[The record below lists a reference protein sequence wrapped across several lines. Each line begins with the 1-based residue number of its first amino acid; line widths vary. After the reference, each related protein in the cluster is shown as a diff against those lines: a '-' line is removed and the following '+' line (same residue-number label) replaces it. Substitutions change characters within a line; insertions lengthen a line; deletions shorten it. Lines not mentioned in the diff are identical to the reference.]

1 MLGAAIIV
9 FREVLE
15 AALIIG
21 IIAAATRGLPRRGV
35 WIGSGVLLG
44 VGGAC
49 VVAAFTGFIANLASG
64 MGQELFNAGVLCVAV
79 AMLAWHNIWMAAHG
93 RELASVARQTGQ
105 AVTSG
110 TEPVT
115 VLLVVISMAVL
126 REGSEVALFLYGIFA
141 QGGVS
146 ATGMALGSLL
156 GLAAGVV
163 LGFTL
168 YAGLLRIPMRWFF
181 GVTSA
186 LILLLAAGMAG
197 QAARLL
203 IQAGYLPALADPLWD
218 SSALVD
224 QGSVLGNVLHALAG
238 YDAQPTGMHV
248 LVYVTTAIL
257 ILIGMLREAR
267 QPAAA

>member
-21 IIAAATRGLPRRGV
+21 IIAAATRGLPRRGL
-35 WIGSGVLLG
+35 WIGSGILLG

-49 VVAAFTGFIANLASG
+49 VVAALTGFIANLASG
-64 MGQELFNAGVLCVAV
+64 MGQEVFNAGVLCVAV
-79 AMLAWHNIWMAAHG
+79 AMLAWHNIWMSAHG
-93 RELASVARQTGQ
+93 RELASMARQTGQ

-110 TEPVT
+110 AEPVT

-146 ATGMALGSLL
+146 ATGMATGSLL
-156 GLAAGVV
+156 GLAAGAV
-163 LGFTL
+163 LGIAL

-197 QAARLL
+197 QAARLF
-203 IQAGYLPALADPLWD
+203 IQIGWLPALADPLWD
-218 SSALVD
+218 TSGWISLSS
-224 QGSVLGNVLHALAG
+224 LGGNLLHALVG
-238 YDAQPTGMHV
+238 YDPQPTGMHV
-248 LVYVTTAIL
+248 LAYVVTAIV
-257 ILIGMLREAR
+257 ILVGMLRVAR
-267 QPAAA
+267 QPSLA